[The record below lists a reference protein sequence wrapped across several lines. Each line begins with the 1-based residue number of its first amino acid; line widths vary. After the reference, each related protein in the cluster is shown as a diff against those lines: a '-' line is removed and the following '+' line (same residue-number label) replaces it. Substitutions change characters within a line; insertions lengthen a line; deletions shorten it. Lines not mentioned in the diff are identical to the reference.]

1 MLSASVRLKLQDIA
15 SRISEHEEVSFEE
28 MTFIQKW
35 ADHHQSAAEI
45 LRKARRRAN
54 CPKMEEG
61 SLDEFMM
68 IMDLG
73 DPDPS
78 NHLIGPQDPEDLLDW
93 FRRDRT
99 DDWRQRD

>member
-1 MLSASVRLKLQDIA
+1 MLSAAVRLKLQNIA
-15 SRISEHEEVSFEE
+15 SRIAEHEEVSFEE
-28 MTFIQKW
+28 MQWATKW
-35 ADHHQSAAEI
+35 SDHNHSAAEI
-45 LRKARRRAN
+45 IRKARRRAML
-54 CPKMEEG
+54 PKMEEG

-78 NHLIGPQDPEDLLDW
+78 NHLQGPQDPEDLFNW
-93 FRRDRT
+93 FRRDRP